1 MISPQPELLEVG
13 ENIYRFASSNRAT
26 FGYQAGEWWI
36 REKDFDAIVERA
48 ARKGTDLGQ
57 KARWDLAVLQSWGSR
72 MNIVVKATVRG
83 RLWAWVGLA
92 KPQQEM
98 TPNGRA
104 IHMYGNRDIK
114 QLFLDD
120 VIKRDDKERMVSL
133 SPRSWEA
140 LSIVGAKAIPSA
152 PIY

>member
-1 MISPQPELLEVG
+1 
-13 ENIYRFASSNRAT
+13 
-26 FGYQAGEWWI
+26 
-36 REKDFDAIVERA
+36 
-48 ARKGTDLGQ
+48 
-57 KARWDLAVLQSWGSR
+57 
-72 MNIVVKATVRG
+72 
-83 RLWAWVGLA
+83 
-92 KPQQEM
+92 
-98 TPNGRA
+98 
-104 IHMYGNRDIK
+104 MYGNRDIK